1 MEHSKSAEDFALT
14 SGQENVIDEARGENV
29 VTNRHFNA
37 YDIHKTVLDDM
48 RTDLYL
54 KSLEAIQKLSA
65 IKRICSGE
73 SMAAIAQDIAVSQ
86 TTLRYWNRS
95 KKQIINQSETIANML
110 RAILTM
116 ENDENDDA
124 STASSTTRR
133 TEY

>member
-1 MEHSKSAEDFALT
+1 MEHSKSAEDFART

-29 VTNRHFNA
+29 VINRHFDD
-37 YDIHKTVLDDM
+37 DIYKTVLDDM

-95 KKQIINQSETIANML
+95 KKQIINQSETTANML